1 MSKEFIDRLKPIWY
15 YTKKYI
21 EISFDRGGK
30 KIMQDNTN
38 TKEYEDFE
46 GVSEEAKTNFMK
58 FLEEIKEE
66 TANCSVV
73 DHTNHSNH
81 SNW

>member
-1 MSKEFIDRLKPIWY
+1 
-15 YTKKYI
+15 
-21 EISFDRGGK
+21 
-30 KIMQDNTN
+30 MQDNTN
-38 TKEYEDFE
+38 TKEYEDLE

>member
-1 MSKEFIDRLKPIWY
+1 MVLYKRNI
-15 YTKKYI
+15 YI
-21 EISFDRGGK
+21 EISFDRGWE
-30 KIMQDNTN
+30 IMQDNTN